1 MKALQIS
8 TFGNPE
14 DVAELVELPEPSAPG
29 AGEVLVAV
37 EYAPINPSELLM
49 IRGHYGVRPPLP
61 SGLGQEGVGRVL
73 SVGDEVDGLKAGDRV
88 LLPFS
93 NQAWRERLVVPASHL
108 FPLPQA
114 ADPQQLSMLGVNP
127 PTAALLLSE
136 FVDLGPGDWVIQNA
150 GNSGVGRSVIAF
162 ARERGLKTVSLVR
175 REELVEERTAAGGD
189 VVLVDGPD
197 VPARVA
203 EATDKA
209 EIRLA
214 LDGVAGESMA
224 SLSGSL
230 SPGGTLVAYAGMS
243 GKPGLANPL
252 HIIFRNITVRGFWL
266 AYPHVRDSPKIPEAI
281 QAGARLI
288 AEGRLR
294 VPVAATYPLT
304 AAREALARAQQGGKV
319 LFKPSWAGARTD
331 TKDDRHRQREW
342 KGSEEGPRRCT
353 ES

>member
-1 MKALQIS
+1 MQALQIS
-8 TFGNPE
+8 SFGQPE
-14 DVAELVELPEPSAPG
+14 DVVELVEISEPG
-29 AGEVLVAV
+29 APATGEALVAV

-49 IRGHYGVRPPLP
+49 MRGRYGVRPPLP
-61 SGLGQEGVGRVL
+61 AGLGQEGVGRVL
-73 SVGDEVDGLKAGDRV
+73 SVGERVDGLKAGDRV

-93 NQAWRERLVVPASHL
+93 YQAWRERLVVPASGL

-136 FVDLGPGDWVIQNA
+136 FVDLKPGDWVIQNA

-162 ARERGLKTVSLVR
+162 AGERGLKTVSLVR
-175 REELVEERTAAGGD
+175 REELVDELTAAGGD

-197 VPARVA
+197 IPARVA
-203 EATDKA
+203 EATGRTT
-209 EIRLA
+209 IQLA

-230 SPGGTLVAYAGMS
+230 SPGGTLVLYSGMS

-252 HIIFRNITVRGFWL
+252 HIIFRNITIRGFWL
-266 AYPHVRDSPKIPEAI
+266 AYPQFRDSPKVPEAI

-288 AEGRLR
+288 ADGKLR

-304 AAREALARAQQGGKV
+304 AAKEAITQAQQGGKV
-319 LFKPSWAGARTD
+319 LFQPSPAGA
-331 TKDDRHRQREW
+331 
-342 KGSEEGPRRCT
+342 
-353 ES
+353 